1 MPLIDD
7 DPTTSE
13 ALNTRYFLVV
23 CASRREEM
31 MMGKVMPF
39 TFSTNAFPD
48 VEKFEAWQNQNTMGE
63 LRLSREG
70 FRASSLLDGDFVGVH
85 LGQVMLGHLKYSTK
99 VPSDPITYD
108 AIRTARRLKCDGID
122 HYFFRVSRFHV
133 WQAKAETAVTNIK
146 PGQIFM
152 ADLAKPHCIDIQ
164 AGEALMIMIPRDAIP
179 GDLSPLHGGICND
192 FISALT
198 AQYLFGLVDQ
208 IHDISHEKSS
218 ALSQSILGML
228 LVTVMPSSNNIEMA
242 RNNIEIELIRK
253 IKNYIHGN
261 VKNFGLGVDSICR
274 DVGISRASLY
284 RLFDGQ
290 NYSVVEY
297 IKVCRLRRIYGELLA
312 SLSPRK
318 RVSEIVASHGF
329 YYNSSFVRL
338 FKRYF
343 GCAPSEVRN
352 DRDKISALTIDP
364 GCDASKYRDFKE
376 WHKGIEVL

>member
-1 MPLIDD
+1 
-7 DPTTSE
+7 
-13 ALNTRYFLVV
+13 
-23 CASRREEM
+23 M
-31 MMGKVMPF
+31 MMGQVMPF
-39 TFSTNAFPD
+39 TFSTHDFPD
-48 VEKFEAWQNQNTMGE
+48 IDKFEAWQNQNTMGE

-70 FRASSLLDGDFVGVH
+70 ARASSLLDGNFIGVH
-85 LGQVMLGHLKYSTK
+85 LGQVMLGHLEYSTK
-99 VPSDPITYD
+99 ISGDPITYD

-133 WQAKAETAVTNIK
+133 WQAKAETAVTHIK

-164 AGEALMIMIPRDAIP
+164 AGEALMIMVPRDAMP

-192 FISALT
+192 FISTLT
-198 AQYLFGLVDQ
+198 AQYLFGLADQ
-208 IHDISHEKSS
+208 IHHIPREKSS

-228 LVTVMPSSNNIEMA
+228 LVAINPSSDNIEMA

-253 IKNYIHGN
+253 IKNYIHSN
-261 VKNFGLGVDSICR
+261 VKSFDLGVDTICR
-274 DVGISRASLY
+274 NVGISRASLY

-297 IKVCRLRRIYGELLA
+297 IKVCRLRRIHSELLT
-312 SLSPRK
+312 SISPRK

-343 GCAPSEVRN
+343 GCAPSEIRS
-352 DRDKISALTIDP
+352 DREKVSASTIDLKC
-364 GCDASKYRDFKE
+364 GEFKYRDFKE
-376 WHKGIEVL
+376 WHKGIDVL